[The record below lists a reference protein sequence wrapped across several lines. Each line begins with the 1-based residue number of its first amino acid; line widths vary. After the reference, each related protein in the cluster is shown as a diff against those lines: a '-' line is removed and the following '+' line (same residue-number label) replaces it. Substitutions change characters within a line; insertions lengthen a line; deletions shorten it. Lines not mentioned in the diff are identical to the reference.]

1 MYSIQSSNAIA
12 NFFIY
17 TTRHKELW
25 YGIKYLFL
33 NKNLTDAKLKQ
44 LIKDE
49 ANTKSQTAKLKLTEL
64 ASTRRWSKEIIHV
77 NSQIAWANC

>member
-1 MYSIQSSNAIA
+1 MYAVQSSNAIA

-33 NKNLTDAKLKQ
+33 NKDLTDTNLKQ
-44 LIKDE
+44 LIKNDVN
-49 ANTKSQTAKLKLTEL
+49 AKTKTHSVATTGNPP
-64 ASTRRWSKEIIHV
+64 R
-77 NSQIAWANC
+77 